1 MRIGEL
7 ASRSGLSTSRIR
19 FYEAEGLL
27 NVVSRRANGYREYPA
42 DALIILGIIIG
53 AQRTGFSL
61 EEIRQVLPSDLS
73 IWRRGE
79 LMGALRRKVTDIEQ
93 METRLRQ
100 SKRQLCALIRKI
112 EGKSDDLGCPEN
124 TKLLLKEFI
133 SSSGSR
139 STSRTSRKPGARP
152 ETSQLPGPD
161 RSLLLA
167 ALPLSGNDNWRCRAT
182 FTLIFFAFR
191 CFPPSPCASHRR

>member
-42 DALIILGIIIG
+42 DALMILGIISG

-61 EEIRQVLPSDLS
+61 EEIRQILPSDLN

-79 LMGALRRKVTDIEQ
+79 LMGALRRKVANIEQ
-93 METRLRQ
+93 MEKRLRQ

-112 EGKSDDLGCPEN
+112 EGKSDGLGCTEN
-124 TKLLLKEFI
+124 TKRLLKEFV

-139 STSRTSRKPGARP
+139 STSRTSRKRGAR
-152 ETSQLPGPD
+152 SRD
-161 RSLLLA
+161 VA
-167 ALPLSGNDNWRCRAT
+167 AARP
-182 FTLIFFAFR
+182 
-191 CFPPSPCASHRR
+191 